1 MNISEK
7 NKTKAMSMVLLSGHQ
22 IVLIDKVFHL
32 LLWQQWRFKMAEN
45 ENLIQSISETIL
57 VIPIYFLFKH
67 FFSNKYFFWS

>member
-1 MNISEK
+1 
-7 NKTKAMSMVLLSGHQ
+7 MSMVLLSGHQ